1 MRGWNYGI
9 KNPAFKSL
17 KVLHTHSQ
25 NGWGA
30 EMVFALQWS
39 CFSPNC
45 IFVLLCTCWQHW
57 SSYHLQGYLIRII
70 WFNGNWRQ
78 FQLQMYQNLLWNLQ
92 MLLHS
97 VSLTEYTDKLK
108 KNLLQIWTR
117 ELCASISVN
126 TKKKSRVHFQ
136 LWVFKLCCANSS
148 QACVPCKQVNPPE
161 KIPNSMHCIRTAYHF
176 FIHYIPDSCS
186 SDGKEEEYL
195 KFCYMALG
203 TYIIYYYH
211 RSTQRL
217 LFSWTLALYDK
228 NHSRPTLKMIWV
240 QTKAWRNTLQGQI

>member
-45 IFVLLCTCWQHW
+45 IFVLLCACWQHW

-70 WFNGNWRQ
+70 WFNGNGRQ

-161 KIPNSMHCIRTAYHF
+161 KIPNSMHCIRTA
-176 FIHYIPDSCS
+176 
-186 SDGKEEEYL
+186 
-195 KFCYMALG
+195 
-203 TYIIYYYH
+203 
-211 RSTQRL
+211 
-217 LFSWTLALYDK
+217 
-228 NHSRPTLKMIWV
+228 
-240 QTKAWRNTLQGQI
+240 